1 MENLNGTINI
11 REIMLEELRRRG
23 INVEE
28 LIRNNPAAEKM
39 INRSV
44 HSMEA
49 AMWGEIGYLAQAL
62 KEAEKNPAGGTGV
75 QKPSRKLSDEDK
87 SKILDQLLMGKTPEE
102 IHELEEFISFPIEKI
117 KMIESEN
124 QVKLLAVQ
132 LVPIDEISKIT
143 GERTERVM
151 AYLRSYTTEG
161 KKLLKIIKEKDAEV
175 ERRLLAGESVEDILS
190 DRRLFIS
197 PKGIEAVKNRI
208 NKDKIKTLLIQ
219 GESIDKLREM
229 PEFANVSSDFWRQV
243 EDENLYIILAMQLVP
258 VQEIAARLE
267 VSIRTIYV
275 RLKID
280 GINIQEVRSKKT
292 AAIRQSLLDG
302 ESIEELA
309 RKLNVSEGVVKTEYR
324 KIMGDKAK
332 GSSKP
337 VQTQAQPAQTLRQPQ
352 QGITL
357 QEYKKMQRAQQ
368 TKKEEAAGKRLQ
380 TMIMTFKKKENPSRK
395 TKEKSSKELSEEE
408 QEEVSS
414 SINEML
420 QTLNA
425 YDETMKSSS
434 RLIWAI
440 CNNAEKVYSKNLSV
454 TQAEQL
460 VKIIDDP
467 KVSQAIKLLRQA
479 PVIA

>member
-1 MENLNGTINI
+1 MENLNGTMNI

-102 IHELEEFISFPIEKI
+102 IHESEEFISFPVEKI
-117 KMIESEN
+117 KMIENEN

-275 RLKID
+275 RLKIV

-332 GSSKP
+332 GKPSAGKETGKIPKANRSSK
-337 VQTQAQPAQTLRQPQ
+337 QKETDEIAKSQRIKQS
-352 QGITL
+352 IT
-357 QEYKKMQRAQQ
+357 
-368 TKKEEAAGKRLQ
+368 
-380 TMIMTFKKKENPSRK
+380 K
-395 TKEKSSKELSEEE
+395 TSTTST
-408 QEEVSS
+408 
-414 SINEML
+414 N
-420 QTLNA
+420 
-425 YDETMKSSS
+425 
-434 RLIWAI
+434 
-440 CNNAEKVYSKNLSV
+440 
-454 TQAEQL
+454 
-460 VKIIDDP
+460 
-467 KVSQAIKLLRQA
+467 
-479 PVIA
+479 IATTTTRNHTTRI

>member
-1 MENLNGTINI
+1 MENLNGTMNI

-102 IHELEEFISFPIEKI
+102 IHESEEFISFPVEKI

-197 PKGIEAVKNRI
+197 PRGIEAVKNRI

-275 RLKID
+275 RLKIV
-280 GINIQEVRSKKT
+280 GIDIQEVRSKKT

-332 GSSKP
+332 GSSKALP
-337 VQTQAQPAQTLRQPQ
+337 KQAQPAQTLRQPQ

-357 QEYKKMQRAQQ
+357 QEYKAQQ
-368 TKKEEAAGKRLQ
+368 TEKEKAAGKRLQ
-380 TMIMTFKKKENPSRK
+380 TMIMTFKKQEKASRK

-420 QTLNA
+420 QTLNT

>member
-1 MENLNGTINI
+1 MENLNGTMNI

-75 QKPSRKLSDEDK
+75 QKPSRKLRDEDK

-117 KMIESEN
+117 KMIENEN

-151 AYLRSYTTEG
+151 AYLRSYTAEG

-197 PKGIEAVKNRI
+197 PRGIEAVKNRI

-332 GSSKP
+332 GSSKALP
-337 VQTQAQPAQTLRQPQ
+337 KQAQPAQTLRQPQ

-357 QEYKKMQRAQQ
+357 QEYKAQQ
-368 TKKEEAAGKRLQ
+368 TEKEKAAGKRLQ
-380 TMIMTFKKKENPSRK
+380 TMIMTFKKQENASRK